1 VDTVDRDKKLI
12 NQLKDVSF
20 SIKNA
25 AAHINI
31 VSINASIETAHAASG
46 IRKLMDDVLNVMMT
60 TNSRL
65 LAKLLDSRTFSLDTA
80 NLEQFAT
87 WIGVDDI
94 FITDADGVTVGSNQ
108 AAAIG
113 WQFPDDP
120 TAQAYAFRALIGKSD
135 GVVTQPIQARDL
147 DSVMYK
153 FVGVSR
159 IDDPGIVQI
168 GIRADTITKYQTEIS
183 SVFGVLSQEIKNLEI
198 QMKEASKKVNELVDV
213 IQKTDNS

>member
-1 VDTVDRDKKLI
+1 METKDRDKKLI
-12 NQLKDVSF
+12 NGLRDVAF
-20 SIKNA
+20 SIKTA

-46 IRKLMDDVLNVMMT
+46 IRKLMDDVLNVMLT
-60 TNSRL
+60 TNCRMM
-65 LAKLLDSRTFSLDTA
+65 AKLLDTRTFSMDVE
-80 NLEQFAT
+80 NMEQFAR

-94 FITDADGVTVGSNQ
+94 FITDADGVTIASNL
-108 AAAIG
+108 APALG

-120 TAQAYAFRALIGKSD
+120 AAQAYAFRALIGKSD

-159 IDDPGIVQI
+159 IDQPGIVQI
-168 GIRADTITKYQTEIS
+168 GIRAETITKYQTEIS

-198 QMKEASKKVNELVDV
+198 QMKDASKKVTEMMDE
-213 IQKTDNS
+213 IQKS